1 MERQAHVI
9 DPVSGATDEELRRRH
24 AGLRAPYCLDGTPAL
39 ERQARVESNA
49 RTYPRRIPLVLQ
61 RAHGIYVED
70 SRGQVYIDCL
80 AGAGTLALGHNHPVA
95 VEALRAALASELPL
109 HTLDLWTPTKEVFVE
124 ELFACLP
131 EAFGR
136 SAKIQFC
143 GPSGADAVEAAL
155 KLAKSYTG
163 RSGLLAF
170 HGAYHG
176 MTQGTLSISGNLGPK
191 RALGALLPEVQFLPY
206 PYDYRCPFGVGG
218 DAAVEIGLQY
228 LGTVLQ
234 DPESGVRPPAAAIV
248 EPIQGEGG
256 VIAAPPRWL
265 AGVRELTRQAGV
277 TLILDEIQTG
287 IGRTGR
293 MFGFQHAAITPDVLV
308 LSKAIG
314 GGLPLAVVLYREEMD
329 VWEPGAHAGT
339 FRGHQL
345 AMAAG
350 AATLRFIRTEKIAD
364 HAAAVGARLKG
375 HLQALQKDRPW
386 VGDVRGQGL
395 MLGMEIV
402 DPSGSPDAL
411 GHAPVDPA
419 RARWLQR
426 ECLRRGLILELGGRH
441 GATIRLLPPLITTA
455 EDADFIA
462 EILQA
467 AAASGM

>member
-1 MERQAHVI
+1 
-9 DPVSGATDEELRRRH
+9 
-24 AGLRAPYCLDGTPAL
+24 
-39 ERQARVESNA
+39 
-49 RTYPRRIPLVLQ
+49 
-61 RAHGIYVED
+61 VED

-95 VEALRAALASELPL
+95 VEALRAALASGLPL
-109 HTLDLWTPTKEVFVE
+109 HTLDLWTPVKEAFVE

-131 EAFGR
+131 DAFGR

-155 KLAKSYTG
+155 KLAKRFTG

-176 MTQGTLSISGNLGPK
+176 MTHGALSISGNLAPK
-191 RALGALLPEVQFLPY
+191 RALGALLPEVQFVPY

-228 LGTVLQ
+228 LSTVLA
-234 DPESGVRPPAAAIV
+234 DPESGVRTPAAVIV

-265 AGVRELTRQAGV
+265 AGVRERTRQAGV
-277 TLILDEIQTG
+277 VLILDEIQTG

-293 MFGFQHAAITPDVLV
+293 MFGFQHADITPDVLV

-314 GGLPLAVVLYREEMD
+314 GGLPLAAVLYREEMD
-329 VWEPGAHAGT
+329 VWEPGSHAGT

-350 AATLRFIRTEKIAD
+350 AATLRFIRTHQIAE

-375 HLQALQKDRPW
+375 HLEALQKDRSW

-402 DPSGSPDAL
+402 DPDGAPDVL
-411 GHAPVDPA
+411 GHAPVDPV

-441 GATIRLLPPLITTA
+441 GATVRLLPPLIITD
-455 EDADFIA
+455 EDADLIA

-467 AAASGM
+467 AAASREPFPG